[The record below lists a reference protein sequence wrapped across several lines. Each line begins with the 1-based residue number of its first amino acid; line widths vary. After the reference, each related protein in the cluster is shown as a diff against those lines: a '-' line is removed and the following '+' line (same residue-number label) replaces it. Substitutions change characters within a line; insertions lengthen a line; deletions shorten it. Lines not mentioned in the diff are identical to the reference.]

1 MGELRV
7 GAVVPEVL
15 YSPDPHQVEVGAVVV
30 EVLYSQKAVYAQAA
44 TFRNGGEDEAIPLLG
59 DRSAFWATAYPAYHS
74 DGLAAAAPQYH
85 VPLPGTARNVAIS
98 TGDMWESRALIA
110 ADIPAEYVRLDGTL
124 PLTADWDAGP
134 YKITALTFESD
145 VAIGAAPLIVTSTTV
160 VTNLN
165 ADRLDGQ
172 HGAWYAPASAIAGT
186 AGRVAMFGAGGD
198 TVVDSFLVGP
208 AANLLTLAAGG
219 AYTLTVPDTGTVAM
233 LAIPN
238 VFTTTQTIT
247 PGAAVTGLIINTA
260 ASSIG
265 AIFRANATTPGSI
278 TEWQAFGGGVLSS
291 ISGVGDWGLGIAPA
305 SNAGIKV
312 FKLHTNPAGT
322 NYGGYIQ
329 AYTTRSSAGS
339 QIIYGL
345 RLFTDYDSTYA
356 DSGVYI
362 GVLGNVRNL
371 NTGILTT
378 GIGQDIIVN
387 ASGGQIS
394 VGYGIRTS
402 IKSTVGTMTLA
413 RSVYIQSNT
422 GTIINNYGIYIDN
435 QSAGTN
441 NYAIYTNAGLVYFGD
456 RVGVSEP
463 NPDAQFHVTV
473 SGAAVIGQ
481 VIQLHS
487 SPSENA
493 LEVWA
498 SDDTVLSALTFTGGA
513 EFSGVVTVG
522 DGTNQLVIS
531 AGGVL
536 TLEGT
541 AQRVLAIRPEI
552 DYVTQIAHA
561 KPTQETRGVYKL
573 YSFPVYAADDEQLIF
588 HANVP
593 GRWNG
598 SSDITFHVLCALG
611 GAEDVGDYFK
621 FRLSW
626 ESTHAGEVV
635 PATSHAVDVEQ
646 IVLVGRN
653 AAYDEYELMFTI
665 DWDAD
670 GGGNEVLNHDL
681 LGATLYRVD
690 ATNPDVSN
698 EIKVLDYHLHY
709 PVDKMFA
716 AA

>member
-1 MGELRV
+1 MAASEGIPLHGDRGAWDSINYGPEHAKGIDDGALRRHLPLPGAAGGYARSDGTDWQRV
-7 GAVVPEVL
+7 GALPLADLADYARGVVIRGGATDYEAYSAKTNHFVL
-15 YSPDPHQVEVGAVVV
+15 
-30 EVLYSQKAVYAQAA
+30 
-44 TFRNGGEDEAIPLLG
+44 IG
-59 DRSAFWATAYPAYHS
+59 D
-74 DGLAAAAPQYH
+74 
-85 VPLPGTARNVAIS
+85 GTDIV
-98 TGDMWESRALIA
+98 SRALIA
-110 ADIPAEYVRLDGTL
+110 ADLPAEYVRLDGTL
-124 PLTADWDAGP
+124 PLTAPWDAGP
-134 YKITALTFESD
+134 YKITAETFESD

-165 ADRLDGQ
+165 ADLLDGEE
-172 HGAWYAPASAIAGT
+172 GAWYAPASAISGT

-208 AANLLTLAAGG
+208 AAHLLTLAAGG
-219 AYTLTVPDTGTVAM
+219 AYTLTVPETLIVAGRDVANTFVAVQTFDENILQADAKYIATDQIRARDAGG
-233 LAIPN
+233 LALYDDGGN
-238 VFTTTQTIT
+238 
-247 PGAAVTGLIINTA
+247 G
-260 ASSIG
+260 
-265 AIFRANATTPGSI
+265 IFI
-278 TEWQAFGGGVLSS
+278 EDGGDV
-291 ISGVGDWGLGIAPA
+291 
-305 SNAGIKV
+305 
-312 FKLHTNPAGT
+312 
-322 NYGGYIQ
+322 
-329 AYTTRSSAGS
+329 
-339 QIIYGL
+339 
-345 RLFTDYDSTYA
+345 
-356 DSGVYI
+356 
-362 GVLGNVRNL
+362 
-371 NTGILTT
+371 
-378 GIGQDIIVN
+378 GIGTTDPAKKLEIAEPTGDSVMLIR
-387 ASGGQIS
+387 GGTSNSINGDAYLIFKALHS
-394 VGYGIRTS
+394 YGFDSPVAKIWVTRTS
-402 IKSTVGTMTLA
+402 DDNTKGADMHLMT
-413 RSVYIQSNT
+413 RDH
-422 GTIINNYGIYIDN
+422 YGNIETRIFIEAD
-435 QSAGTN
+435 GK
-441 NYAIYTNAGLVYFGD
+441 
-456 RVGVSEP
+456 VGVNERDP
-463 NPDAQFHVTV
+463 LAQIHTTV

-481 VIQLHS
+481 IIQLYA

-498 SDDTVLSALTFTGGA
+498 GDDSVLSALTFSGGA

-531 AGGVL
+531 AGGVV

-541 AQRVLAIRPEI
+541 AQRVLAIRPDI

-653 AAYDEYELMFTI
+653 AAHDQYELMFVI

-670 GGGNEVLNHDL
+670 GVGNEIRNHDL

-690 ATNPDVSN
+690 ATNPDVTN
-698 EIKVLDYHLHY
+698 EINVLDYHLHY
-709 PVDKMFA
+709 PVNKMFA

>member
-1 MGELRV
+1 M
-7 GAVVPEVL
+7 
-15 YSPDPHQVEVGAVVV
+15 
-30 EVLYSQKAVYAQAA
+30 AA
-44 TFRNGGEDEAIPLLG
+44 TRGKPLEG
-59 DRSAFWATAYPAYHS
+59 DRAAFDTVAHPAKHAL
-74 DGLAAAAPQYH
+74 DIKNAALLRH
-85 VPLPGTARNVAIS
+85 TPLPGTDGNYIRDNGANWVVQVGLPLTDFNDYARGVIIRGEAVDYEAYSAKTDKFVLI
-98 TGDMWESRALIA
+98 GDGTDVVSRALVA
-110 ADIPAEYVRLDGTL
+110 GDMTARGTG
-124 PLTADWDAGP
+124 TVGR
-134 YKITALTFESD
+134 IT
-145 VAIGAAPLIVTSTTV
+145 
-160 VTNLN
+160 
-165 ADRLDGQ
+165 
-172 HGAWYAPASAIAGT
+172 
-186 AGRVAMFGAGGD
+186 MFGAGGD

-219 AYTLTVPDTGTVAM
+219 AYTLTVPESLTVAGR
-233 LAIPN
+233 N
-238 VFTTTQTIT
+238 VANTFVAVQTFNENILQADGKYIAT
-247 PGAAVTGLIINTA
+247 DQVRARDGDGLKLYDD
-260 ASSIG
+260 G
-265 AIFRANATTPGSI
+265 
-278 TEWQAFGGGVLSS
+278 
-291 ISGVGDWGLGIAPA
+291 GLGIFVQDGGYTGVLNNTPQVQFDVVGEMRATTGLNLGGAAGNVNYRTKFYHSVNSTYLDSVIAQAKIYLRAADAGSVLHTLAELDGSSQLVRLVRTIAEYDNA
-305 SNAGIKV
+305 SVNLVAGIQSALYIANYDTTNGNYASLQFLGNDTTPTTV
-312 FKLHTNPAGT
+312 TVGHLAMVMIDHT
-322 NYGGYIQ
+322 
-329 AYTTRSSAGS
+329 AGS
-339 QIIYGL
+339 L
-345 RLFTDYDSTYA
+345 DTDFA
-356 DSGVYI
+356 LIARRGGALVEI
-362 GVLGNVRNL
+362 VRFKG
-371 NTGILTT
+371 TGE
-378 GIGQDIIVN
+378 
-387 ASGGQIS
+387 
-394 VGYGIRTS
+394 VGFNE
-402 IKSTVGTMTLA
+402 V
-413 RSVYIQSNT
+413 
-422 GTIINNYGIYIDN
+422 D
-435 QSAGTN
+435 
-441 NYAIYTNAGLVYFGD
+441 
-456 RVGVSEP
+456 
-463 NPDAQFHVTV
+463 PDAQFHVTV

-481 VIQLHS
+481 IIQLHS
-487 SPSENA
+487 SPSENP

-498 SDDTVLSALTFTGGA
+498 SDDSVLSALTYTGGA

-561 KPTQETRGVYKL
+561 KPTQETRGVFKL

-646 IVLVGRN
+646 IVLAGRN
-653 AAYDEYELMFTI
+653 AAYDEYELTFTI

-709 PVDKMFA
+709 PVNKMFA
-716 AA
+716 VA